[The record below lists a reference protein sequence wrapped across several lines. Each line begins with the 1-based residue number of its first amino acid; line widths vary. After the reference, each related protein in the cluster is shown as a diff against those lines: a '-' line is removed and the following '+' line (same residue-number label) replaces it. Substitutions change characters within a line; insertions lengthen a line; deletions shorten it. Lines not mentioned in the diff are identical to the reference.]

1 MATNSIRRPWY
12 SCKSTCCERSSCF
25 RTAIAAG
32 VGAGIYA
39 SMEET
44 AEEFVQ
50 WSKHSNQLLKITN
63 YIKSSMK
70 HGKLY
75 MTVSSL

>member
-1 MATNSIRRPWY
+1 MPQILSDVLGIPVKVPVVKEAAALG
-12 SCKSTCCERSSCF
+12 
-25 RTAIAAG
+25 TAIAAG
-32 VGAGIYA
+32 VGAGIYS

-75 MTVSSL
+75 MTVSCF